1 MHLLVTTESKPR
13 RGIRQ
18 EVMRRECQK
27 CKTFDLHHS
36 VSAKHRLH
44 HELLEVRGDNAM
56 ISNILNV
63 SRFCVRFLLPGNMTL
78 YILTISS
85 VQAEARV
92 LSKLILLMV
101 AVVGAVFL
109 IEGWDQQTQTFD
121 PNAGV
126 NGIFS
131 AANAIYLF
139 LAASDQWVSI
149 IILLAGATLI
159 SARLVAS
166 VFSN

>member
-1 MHLLVTTESKPR
+1 
-13 RGIRQ
+13 
-18 EVMRRECQK
+18 
-27 CKTFDLHHS
+27 
-36 VSAKHRLH
+36 
-44 HELLEVRGDNAM
+44 
-56 ISNILNV
+56 
-63 SRFCVRFLLPGNMTL
+63 
-78 YILTISS
+78 
-85 VQAEARV
+85 
-92 LSKLILLMV
+92 MV